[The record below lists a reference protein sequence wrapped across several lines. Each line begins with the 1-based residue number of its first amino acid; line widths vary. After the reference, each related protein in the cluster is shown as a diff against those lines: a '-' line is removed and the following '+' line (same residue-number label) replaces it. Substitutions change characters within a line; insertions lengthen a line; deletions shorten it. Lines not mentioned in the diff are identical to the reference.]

1 MKLNNHGF
9 SLNQM
14 LLCCAI
20 LLIALF
26 IATFFSMQLM
36 GEFGE
41 SFKETLTG
49 KVTYATVER
58 NVKNA
63 ALQYIETYYDREIGN
78 GTITVLSSNLIKDTL
93 LKESDMTTTDK
104 DTCSGYALVRKNSKN
119 TLDVKSY
126 ITCKDYTT
134 KDFQEWRMGEE

>member
-9 SLNQM
+9 SLKEM
-14 LLCCAI
+14 LLCMAV

-26 IATFFSMQLM
+26 MATFFSMQLM
-36 GEFGE
+36 GEFGA

-63 ALQYIETYYDREIGN
+63 ATQYIETYYDKEIGR
-78 GTITVLSSNLIKDTL
+78 GTITVLASNLIENGL
-93 LKESDMTTTDK
+93 LKKKDMTTTEK
-104 DTCSGYALVRKNSKN
+104 DTCSGYALVRKNGD
-119 TLDVKSY
+119 TLDVKPY